1 MDADIRARVKAYQ
14 ICAMSKPPKCT
25 KFGYLASDTA
35 SAPMEKIFI
44 DYVGKLP
51 RSKSG
56 NSYALVC
63 VDAFTRFAWIF
74 PVREANTSMT
84 VLS

>member
-1 MDADIRARVKAYQ
+1 
-14 ICAMSKPPKCT
+14 
-25 KFGYLASDTA
+25 
-35 SAPMEKIFI
+35 MEKIFI

-51 RSKSG
+51 RSRSG

-74 PVREANTSMT
+74 PVREANTST
-84 VLS
+84 TIVCLKRIFAAFGV